1 MSKSQSNKS
10 ENNIGL
16 IASGLIGLGC
26 LTALGVGAI
35 ALPVAIGIGAVTFGA
50 LGAIELTNMSKNNKV
65 EIKSEVFS
73 QFDSRIASAIP
84 IKERSDIGSES
95 PKIDWNKTSKE
106 INAGR
111 EIGRKIAEEHLSDP
125 ATTIENSSVIKKY
138 QNLCEKE
145 ERKNTNSQEAK
156 DAKFKFRVAYV
167 AKEIAIDFTKNTEPT
182 EMLEAYKQDNE
193 FKKVGSSFQTL
204 RENAIAKSAF
214 DEVAK
219 VIAKHQQKPS
229 SNLGSPRVNQWSRGE
244 EKINI

>member
-50 LGAIELTNMSKNNKV
+50 LGVIELANISKNNEV
-65 EIKSEVFS
+65 EIKSEEVS

-106 INAGR
+106 NAGR
-111 EIGRKIAEEHLSDP
+111 EIGRKIGREIAQEHLFQP
-125 ATTIENSSVIKKY
+125 TTENSSVIKKY
-138 QNLCEKE
+138 QNLYEEEK
-145 ERKNTNSQEAK
+145 RKDANSKETK
-156 DAKFKFRVAYV
+156 DAKFKLRVASV
-167 AKEIAIDFTKNTEPT
+167 ATEIAIDFVNNPELSTAT
-182 EMLEAYKQDNE
+182 LEAYKQDRE
-193 FKKVGSSFQTL
+193 FKTL
-204 RENAIAKSAF
+204 RENAIAESAF

-219 VIAKHQQKPS
+219 VIVEHQQNPS
-229 SNLGSPRVNQWSRGE
+229 SNPVSPNIYQRRSVN
-244 EKINI
+244 I